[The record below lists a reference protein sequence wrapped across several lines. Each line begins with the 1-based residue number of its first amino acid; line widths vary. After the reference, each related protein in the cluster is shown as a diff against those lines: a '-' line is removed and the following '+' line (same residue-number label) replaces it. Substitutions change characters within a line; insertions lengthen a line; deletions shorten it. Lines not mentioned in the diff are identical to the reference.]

1 MTTYENQMIISLII
15 NVQITL
21 LHFLTSLII
30 IFSYKV
36 QIQVKDHIVTSS
48 FVLFDKDAEKI
59 IQKTAMELS
68 SKVSNLN
75 S

>member
-1 MTTYENQMIISLII
+1 MTASKNQMIIALII
-15 NVQITL
+15 NVKITL

-36 QIQVKDHIVTSS
+36 KIQVKDHIAMTF

-59 IQKTAMELS
+59 I
-68 SKVSNLN
+68 
-75 S
+75 

>member
-1 MTTYENQMIISLII
+1 MIITIII
-15 NVQITL
+15 NVKITL

-36 QIQVKDHIVTSS
+36 KIQVKDHIATTV

-59 IQKTAMELS
+59 I
-68 SKVSNLN
+68 
-75 S
+75 

>member
-1 MTTYENQMIISLII
+1 MIIALII

-36 QIQVKDHIVTSS
+36 QIQVKDHIVMTS
-48 FVLFDKDAEKI
+48 FVLFDKDVEKI
-59 IQKTAMELS
+59 I
-68 SKVSNLN
+68 
-75 S
+75 

>member
-1 MTTYENQMIISLII
+1 MTASENQMIIALII
-15 NVQITL
+15 NVKITL

-36 QIQVKDHIVTSS
+36 KIQVKDHIAMTC

-59 IQKTAMELS
+59 I
-68 SKVSNLN
+68 
-75 S
+75 

>member
-1 MTTYENQMIISLII
+1 MTASENQMIIALII
-15 NVQITL
+15 NVKITL

-36 QIQVKDHIVTSS
+36 KIQVKDHIATTV

-59 IQKTAMELS
+59 I
-68 SKVSNLN
+68 
-75 S
+75 